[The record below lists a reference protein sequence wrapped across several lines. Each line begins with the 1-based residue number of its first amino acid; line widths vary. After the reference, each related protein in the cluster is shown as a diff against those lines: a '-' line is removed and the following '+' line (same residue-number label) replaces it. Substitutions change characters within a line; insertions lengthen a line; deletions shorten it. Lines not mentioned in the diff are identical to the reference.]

1 MTGVDRAETVTS
13 NRQAIITAAS
23 TKQVVTFEATVST
36 DDTITL
42 SDLTTINGASLLKRA
57 DGTAITCT
65 VATNVITVT
74 QATTTNVPVVGIAV
88 GV

>member
-1 MTGVDRAETVTS
+1 MTGVDRAETITS

-23 TKQVVTFEATVST
+23 TKQVVTIEATVST

-42 SDLTTINGASLLKRA
+42 SDLTTINGAALLKRS
-57 DGTAITCT
+57 DGSAITCT

-74 QATTTNVPVVGIAV
+74 QATTTSVPVVGIVV